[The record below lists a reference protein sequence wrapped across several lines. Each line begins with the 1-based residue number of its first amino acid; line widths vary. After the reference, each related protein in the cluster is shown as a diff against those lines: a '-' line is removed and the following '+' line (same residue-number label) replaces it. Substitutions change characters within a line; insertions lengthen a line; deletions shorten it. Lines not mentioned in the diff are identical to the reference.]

1 MFFILTLISFMT
13 GKEVREALLANG
25 IILADLASSLGISA
39 QTLNS
44 RLNAKYFK
52 SEYMDEIADILDI
65 TFDTKVDKDVNS
77 LLKLV
82 ESQQRTIENLSE
94 TIKFLSTK

>member
-1 MFFILTLISFMT
+1 MT

-65 TFDTKVDKDVNS
+65 TFDTKADKDVNS

-94 TIKFLSTK
+94 TIKLLSTK

>member
-1 MFFILTLISFMT
+1 MT

-25 IILADLASSLGISA
+25 IILSDLASSLGISA

-94 TIKFLSTK
+94 TIKLLSTK

>member
-1 MFFILTLISFMT
+1 MT
-13 GKEVREALLANG
+13 GKEVRDTLLANG
-25 IILADLASSLGISA
+25 IVLSDLANTLGISA

-52 SEYMDEIADILDI
+52 NEYLDEISDILDI
-65 TFDTKVDKDVNS
+65 SFDTKTDTNN
-77 LLKLV
+77 LLKII

-94 TIKFLSTK
+94 TIKILSTK

>member
-1 MFFILTLISFMT
+1 MT

-94 TIKFLSTK
+94 TIKLLSTK

>member
-1 MFFILTLISFMT
+1 MT